1 MKKLLLATTLFA
13 AFGAAQAVTVVLDY
27 DSNEGPSGPYTGVL
41 FDFSGTKL
49 NQAIAGNRFTS
60 GTNYGGDKGG
70 SLYITDAPAELTF
83 TYLGKEAGHR
93 NSFTFDLEGTSVGT
107 FATNSSTSGVS
118 AFEVSLNELGYLELT
133 FKDVTTG
140 KQAFSGYAGTN
151 DRNSWFGFLEVSEI
165 NFGMGAG
172 EYDYLILFNDDYA
185 DNDYNDMVVGV
196 KAVQAIPEP
205 ETYALMLAGLGVVG
219 FMARRRRQV

>member
-1 MKKLLLATTLFA
+1 MKKLLLATTLCA
-13 AFGAAQAVTVVLDY
+13 AFGAAQAVHILDY
-27 DSNEGPSGPYTGVL
+27 DSNEGPTGPDTGVS

-83 TYLGKEAGHR
+83 TYLGKAAGHI
-93 NSFTFDLEGTSVGT
+93 NSFSFDLEGASFGT
-107 FATNSSTSGVS
+107 FATNSSTSGDF
-118 AFEVSLNELGYLELT
+118 FEASLNELGYLELK
-133 FKDVTTG
+133 FKDITASNTN
-140 KQAFSGYAGTN
+140 AFSGYAGDNLNN
-151 DRNSWFGFLEVSEI
+151 DRFGFLDVSDI
-165 NFGMGAG
+165 DFGDGAG
-172 EYDYLILFNDDYA
+172 EYDYLILFNDVYPDA
-185 DNDYNDMVVGV
+185 DFNDMVVGV